1 MINNVTQP
9 YSESKATH
17 VYNIAGS
24 LQVAVT
30 EKDNPFGLPISSL
43 FHMAARNNPKR
54 SFLFVSKLLGKHIPI
69 DPHTSL
75 LAGYA
80 LAVLLCRHLQPE
92 RSAEWEPLLQQ
103 TMKGLTDP
111 SEAPSV
117 YRKLIAERL
126 RVSMPL
132 KLLGF
137 AETATALGHA
147 MFDAFAANATYLH
160 TTRELLADRQSVL
173 QFDEEHSHAVAHRC
187 YAERSD
193 YWDNGEIVV
202 FVDDEMTTGKTT
214 LNLIRDMHAKF
225 PRKRYVVAS
234 LLDWRSDAAEEAF
247 AALADEFGITI
258 ETICLYRGTIEVSGV
273 AFPNGAPQGL
283 LNSGEKVDEEQTKAA
298 IVKPEYRV
306 HMLQSIFKPIQAVSL
321 DLAGRTND
329 APYMRQTGRFG
340 VAAEDREWADAAIR
354 SAAAQL
360 ESLRTGSGVGGK
372 TLVIGTGE
380 FMFVPMQIAA
390 ELQGSV
396 YYQSSTR
403 SPIHPLDRA
412 DYGAKDGVTFLSP
425 DDDGVR
431 HYLYNLG
438 AHVYEDVFVIVE
450 RATPMERLAPM
461 LDALKFIDCK
471 TIHVVC
477 CTTGSA
483 GTNGKQVSEPDLEQ
497 ESERKSD
504 YDAHQN
510 TGHDPRVAKLFQRII
525 DPPVPLGSYDASDV
539 TFLLKDLRD
548 AQLEMPTEDREE
560 AIQSGVHYSEM
571 LPAEYEPSERYLE
584 LYRKTLDDSAA
595 LVAEGIA
602 SVAEL
607 IVRKRRLPCVLV
619 SLARA
624 GTPVGVLIKRYIEQ
638 RYSVSL
644 PHYSISIIRGKGID
658 ENALIYILQ
667 QHGLDIDIQFI
678 DGWTGKGAIR
688 RTLIEACLQFEDKYG
703 VPLNDDLAVL
713 ADPGRCSET
722 FGTREDYLIP
732 SACLN
737 ATVSGLMSRTVLKPG
752 LIGPGDYH
760 GSKFYEQWS
769 AIDESN
775 RFVDRIAAHFGAVAQ
790 RAVAYAEA
798 MMQDR
803 PEATWQ
809 GLADIQ
815 SLQQAF
821 GIDDVNLIKPGVGET
836 CRVLLRRVPW
846 KILVN
851 RLDNPHLAPIMLLAQ
866 ERGVPVEE
874 FPGLAYS
881 CCGIIKPLKGE
892 SA

>member
-1 MINNVTQP
+1 MSNATQP
-9 YSESKATH
+9 YSENKATH

-24 LQVAVT
+24 LQVTVS

-69 DPHTSL
+69 DPHISL

-92 RSAEWEPLLQQ
+92 RSTELEPLLQQ

-111 SEAPSV
+111 TEAPGV
-117 YRKLIAERL
+117 YRRLIAERL
-126 RVSMPL
+126 SVPMPL

-147 MFDAFAANATYLH
+147 MFDAFEANATYLH
-160 TTRELLADRQSVL
+160 TTRELLADRESVL

-193 YWDNGEIVV
+193 YWDDGEIVV

-234 LLDWRSDAAEEAF
+234 LLDWRNAASEDAF
-247 AALADEFGITI
+247 AALEREFGITI
-258 ETICLYRGTIEVSGV
+258 ETITLYRGTIEVSGE

-283 LNSGEKVDEEQTKAA
+283 LNSVEADGTTVA
-298 IVKPEYRV
+298 VKRLEHRV
-306 HMLQSIFKPIQAVSL
+306 HTLQSVFQPVEAVSL
-321 DLAGRTND
+321 DLAGNANH

-340 VAAEDREWADAAIR
+340 IAAEERRSADEAIR

-360 ESLRTGSGVGGK
+360 EALRAESGGN

-380 FMFVPMQIAA
+380 FMYVPMRIAA
-390 ELQGSV
+390 AMHGSV

-403 SPIHPLDRA
+403 SPIHPVDRA
-412 DYGAKDGVTFLSP
+412 DYAVKDGVTFPSP
-425 DDDGVR
+425 DDEGVR

-438 AHVYEDVFVIVE
+438 AHTYEDVFVILE
-450 RATPMERLAPM
+450 RVTPMERLVPM
-461 LDALKFIDCK
+461 LEALKHIDCK
-471 TIHVVC
+471 VIHIVC
-477 CTTGSA
+477 CTSG
-483 GTNGKQVSEPDLEQ
+483 
-497 ESERKSD
+497 
-504 YDAHQN
+504 
-510 TGHDPRVAKLFQRII
+510 VAKLFERVME
-525 DPPVPLGSYDASDV
+525 PPVPLGSYDASDV

-548 AQLEMPTEDREE
+548 AQLEIPTEDREE

-571 LPAEYEPSERYLE
+571 LPKEYEPSEQYIE
-584 LYRKTLDDSAA
+584 LYRKTLDESAA

-602 SVAEL
+602 SAAEL
-607 IVRKRRLPCVLV
+607 IVRKRGLSCVLV

-624 GTPVGVLIKRYIEQ
+624 GTPIGVLIKRYIEQ
-638 RYSVSL
+638 QYGVSL

-658 ENALIYILQ
+658 ENALLYILQ
-667 QHGLDIDIQFI
+667 QHGVEASIQFI

-688 RTLIEACLQFEDKYG
+688 RTLMESCRRFEEKYG
-703 VPLNDDLAVL
+703 IRLSDDLAVL

-722 FGTREDYLIP
+722 FGTRDDYLIP

-752 LIGPGDYH
+752 LIGPDDYH
-760 GSKFYEQWS
+760 GSKFYEQWMP
-769 AIDESN
+769 IDESN
-775 RFVDRIAAHFGAVAQ
+775 RFVDRIAAHFDAAAQ
-790 RAVAYAEA
+790 KAAAYADEF
-798 MMQDR
+798 MHNP

-809 GLADIQ
+809 GMADIRK
-815 SLQQAF
+815 LQETF

-836 CRVLLRRVPW
+836 SRVLLRRVPW
-846 KILVN
+846 KILVD
-851 RLDNPHLAPIMLLAQ
+851 RLDNPHLAPIMLLAE

-874 FPGLAYS
+874 LPGLTYS
-881 CCGIIKPLKGE
+881 CCGIIKPLKGDL
-892 SA
+892 A